1 MPRAT
6 DKPSNLVIDLRG
18 LDDIRIEEIPHT
30 LALLAAAQA
39 QLAARLL
46 QNGVSGSN
54 ADVRNDGLLT
64 ANQASKKCGFSV
76 DWLYRHSQSLPFVI
90 RVGRSLRFSEAGLEK
105 WIRSRSGR

>member
-1 MPRAT
+1 MTRAT
-6 DKPSNLVIDLRG
+6 EKANNLLDLRS
-18 LDDIRIEEIPHT
+18 LDHLEVEKIP
-30 LALLAAAQA
+30 AAIVELAAAQA

-46 QNGVSGSN
+46 KNGVSGSN
-54 ADVRNDGLLT
+54 ADVPNDGLLT

>member
-1 MPRAT
+1 MPR
-6 DKPSNLVIDLRG
+6 DPDHNVVDLER
-18 LDDIRIEEIPHT
+18 LDEVPAEKIPAL
-30 LALLAAAQA
+30 LAELAAAQA